1 MSAILFQSFG
11 GSVDTQIQ
19 VLEALL
25 ANLKE
30 KPLEHKMK
38 AVTWDPYPL
47 NHPPR
52 EAQLTQDYLWAVSI
66 YKHCEIPRVRAD
78 LSKALGRYFRDG
90 DFVIPE
96 TGTSAY
102 GIPAS
107 SLKHVKNVQ
116 MFSQTV
122 FGSIGYATGAAV
134 GAFVAGKELNTIK
147 RGILVTGE
155 GSLQLTVQAF
165 SDLIRHEVNATV

>member
-1 MSAILFQSFG
+1 LASFKE
-11 GSVDTQIQ
+11 SP
-19 VLEALL
+19 
-25 ANLKE
+25 LK
-30 KPLEHKMK
+30 HKMK

-47 NHPPR
+47 DHPPR

-66 YKHCEIPRVRAD
+66 YKHCEIPSTSG
-78 LSKALGRYFRDG
+78 LIFLQALGRYFRDG

-134 GAFVAGKELNTIK
+134 GAFVAGKELDTIR